1 MENKGEKTFL
11 IKGTFY
17 VIVIILLILIY
28 LFSYLSIHT
37 YNNPE
42 KNWQLLK
49 VTSWVFYNFVS

>member
-49 VTSWVFYNFVS
+49 VTS